1 MGEFVMAYNEH
12 YGKVCIHPTLTHMT
26 KILLISFLCI
36 KIQVPRKD
44 SVFGTYTLYQKS
56 PSLHSGHLSLFWPL
70 IEDTAYFCSLC
81 SFSTYLNASWA
92 SCGSFLPQLPH
103 ASVSYVNTANPD
115 TLPQHRKLS
124 PHPCMSFLSSPLFLC
139 QTGSCAVQ
147 AALYVGEDNF
157 TSSWLLSHLPN
168 ARIKDI
174 LPNLV
179 LVFLLTFQRS
189 RLCLSS
195 PLSSMHSEPH
205 SSCWVGI
212 WWFKCSPWCSR
223 SKPLRVYEPCVPI
236 FWSSLQSQVS

>member
-1 MGEFVMAYNEH
+1 
-12 YGKVCIHPTLTHMT
+12 MT

-36 KIQVPRKD
+36 KTQVPRKD
-44 SVFGTYTLYQKS
+44 SVFETYLLYQKS

-70 IEDTAYFCSLC
+70 TEDAAYSCSLC
-81 SFSTYLNASWA
+81 SCSTYLNASWA
-92 SCGSFLPQLPH
+92 SSLKWQLFAQLPH

-115 TLPQHRKLS
+115 TLPHHRKLA
-124 PHPCMSFLSSPLFLC
+124 PHPRMSFLSSPLFLC
-139 QTGSCAVQ
+139 QTGSPAVQ
-147 AALYVGEDNF
+147 AALYVGKDDF
-157 TSSWLLSHLPN
+157 TSSWFLSHLPN

-189 RLCLSS
+189 GLCLSS

-212 WWFKCSPWCSR
+212 WWFKCAR
-223 SKPLRVYEPCVPI
+223 DAPI
-236 FWSSLQSQVS
+236 QSHFECMSLVFPFSDPPFKARFPNHVSSHSGPVCTV